1 MNSLPIDDVLPAL
14 RDALANRHEAVLEA
28 PPGAGKTTRVP
39 LALLNEPWLAGQTI
53 LMLEPRRLAARAAA
67 ERLASELGEKVG
79 ETVGYRIR
87 LDSKVGPN
95 TRIEVV
101 TEGILTRR
109 LQDDPALDGVG
120 LLIFDEYHERS
131 LDADLALALSLNGR
145 DLFRDEQP
153 LKILLM
159 SATLEGERLAGLLD
173 DAPILRSEGR
183 MFPVQMRWGRP
194 YQVGEFIEP
203 RLVQTILDALQDETG
218 SVLVF
223 LPGQAEIRRVNQ
235 QLADA
240 LGDRS
245 DVLLCP
251 LHGELDL
258 NAQRAAIDPAPAG
271 KRKVVLATNIAETS
285 LTINGVRVVID
296 AGLARV
302 PRFDPGSGMTR
313 LDTQRISRASATQRA
328 GRAGRL
334 EPGVC
339 YRLWSEDQHEGLAAY
354 GSAEIL
360 AADLAGL
367 ALQLA
372 RWGVTPAQLVWLDVP
387 PTAAYAQA
395 QDLLQRL
402 GALNDDKLTA
412 HGQKMAELPAHP
424 RIAHLLLRGQDLG
437 LAVTACDV
445 AALLGERDILRGG
458 GADLHSRLAL
468 LSGEERARGS
478 QGGVQ
483 RAKQLARQYRGYLRG
498 RATQP
503 VADPEHPR
511 WLGALNDDKLTAHG
525 QKMAELPAHP
535 RIAHLLLRGQDLGL
549 AATACDVA
557 ALLGERDILRGG
569 GADLH
574 SRLALLSGEERA
586 RGTQG
591 GVQRA
596 KQLARQYRGYLRGRA
611 TQPVADPE
619 HPRWLG
625 ALLALAYPDRV
636 AQQRRPGGAEYRLAN
651 GRAAVFAEADSL
663 MKQAWLVIADLG
675 SRQGQR
681 EERIYLAADFDPTLF
696 DTVLAEQVRNV
707 DQLDWDER
715 EGVLR
720 AERQR
725 KVGELVLSREP
736 LSGLDENARSQAL
749 VNLVRRKGL
758 ELLPWTPELR
768 QWQARVR
775 LLRELDTGKTSE
787 WPDVSDSALLASL
800 EHWLMPYLGKVSR
813 LSHFANLDIS
823 SYLHNLLPWPLPQ
836 RLDELAP
843 QHLKVPSGSSVRLDY
858 SEHPPILA
866 VRLQELFGLADT
878 PRIAGG
884 RQVVKLHLLS
894 PARRPVQVTQ
904 DLANF
909 WRSTYAEVKKDLKGR
924 YPKHYWPDDPLV
936 AEATARIKPRK

>member
-1 MNSLPIDDVLPAL
+1 MISLPIDEVLPAL
-14 RDALANRHEAVLEA
+14 RLALAERHETVLEA

-39 LALLNEPWLAGQTI
+39 LALLNEPWLAGQKI

-109 LQDDPALDGVG
+109 LQHDPSLEGVG
-120 LLIFDEYHERS
+120 LLIFDEFHERS

-145 DLFRDEQP
+145 ELFRDEQP

-159 SATLEGERLAGLLD
+159 SATLEGERLASILD

-183 MFPVQMRWGRP
+183 MYPVAMRWGRP
-194 YQVGEFIEP
+194 FVPGEFIEP
-203 RLVQTILDALQDETG
+203 RVVQTVLDAINDESG
-218 SVLVF
+218 SLLVF

-240 LGDRS
+240 LGSRS
-245 DVLLCP
+245 DILLCP

-258 NAQRAAIDPAPAG
+258 TAQRAAIEPAPKG
-271 KRKVVLATNIAETS
+271 LRKVVLATNIAETS
-285 LTINGVRVVID
+285 LTIDGVRVVID

-339 YRLWSEDQHEGLAAY
+339 YRLWSEDQHAQLAAY

-360 AADLAGL
+360 QADLAGL

-372 RWGVTPAQLVWLDVP
+372 RWGVTPEQLIWLDMP
-387 PTAAYAQA
+387 PSASYAQA
-395 QDLLQRL
+395 RQLLDRL
-402 GALNDDKLTA
+402 GALHGAKLTP
-412 HGQKMAELPAHP
+412 HGEAMAELPAHP

-437 LAVTACDV
+437 LADMACDI
-445 AALLGERDILRGG
+445 AALLGERDILRGV

-468 LSGEERARGS
+468 LSGESRAARGG

-498 RATQP
+498 KARQP
-503 VADPEHPR
+503 VADP
-511 WLGALNDDKLTAHG
+511 D
-525 QKMAELPAHP
+525 
-535 RIAHLLLRGQDLGL
+535 
-549 AATACDVA
+549 
-557 ALLGERDILRGG
+557 
-569 GADLH
+569 
-574 SRLALLSGEERA
+574 
-586 RGTQG
+586 
-591 GVQRA
+591 
-596 KQLARQYRGYLRGRA
+596 
-611 TQPVADPE
+611 

-636 AQQRRPGGAEYRLAN
+636 AQQRKPGGAEYRLAN
-651 GRAAVFAEADSL
+651 GRAALFSEVDGL
-663 MKQAWLVIADLG
+663 MKQPWLVIADLG

-681 EERIYLAADFDPTLF
+681 EERIYLAAEFDPALLEG
-696 DTVLAEQVRNV
+696 VLSEQVSVV

-736 LSGLDENARSQAL
+736 LTGLDEAARTQAL
-749 VNLVRRKGL
+749 INLVRRKGL

-768 QWQARVR
+768 QWQARVA
-775 LLRELDTGKTSE
+775 LLRQLDLQIQGHSE
-787 WPDVSDSALLASL
+787 WPDVSDAALLAGL
-800 EHWLMPYLGKVSR
+800 EDWLGPYLGRVSR
-813 LSHFANLDIS
+813 LSHFASLDLS
-823 SYLHNLLPWPLPQ
+823 SIVHNMLKWPLPQ

-843 QHLKVPSGSSVRLDY
+843 HHIKVPSGSSVRLDY

-924 YPKHYWPDDPLV
+924 YPKLSRDV
-936 AEATARIKPRK
+936 V

>member
-1 MNSLPIDDVLPAL
+1 MNSLPIDEVLPAL
-14 RDALANRHEAVLEA
+14 REALATRHEAVLEA

-39 LALLNEPWLAGQTI
+39 LALLNEPWLAGQRI

-109 LQDDPALDGVG
+109 LQDDPALEGVG
-120 LLIFDEYHERS
+120 LLIFDEFHERS

-183 MFPVQMRWGRP
+183 MFPVDVRWGRP
-194 YQVGEFIEP
+194 FQPGEFIEP
-203 RLVQTILDALQDETG
+203 RLVQTLLDALNDESG

-223 LPGQAEIRRVNQ
+223 LPGQAEIRRVHQ

-240 LGDRS
+240 LGERPEI
-245 DVLLCP
+245 LLCP

-258 NAQRAAIDPAPAG
+258 AAQRAAIEPAPPG

-285 LTINGVRVVID
+285 LTIDGVRVVVD

-313 LDTQRISRASATQRA
+313 LDTQRVSRASATQRA

-339 YRLWSEDQHEGLAAY
+339 YRLWSQDQHEQLAAY

-360 AADLAGL
+360 QADLAGL

-387 PTAAYAQA
+387 PGAAYAQA
-395 QDLLQRL
+395 QDLLERL
-402 GALNDDKLTA
+402 GALTAKAGEDCKLTP
-412 HGQKMAELPAHP
+412 HGQAMAELPAHP
-424 RIAHLLLRGQDLG
+424 RIAHLLLRGQALG
-437 LAVTACDV
+437 LANMACDV

-458 GADLHSRLAL
+458 GADLHSRLVL
-468 LSGEERARGS
+468 LSGEERAARGA

-483 RAKQLARQYRGYLRG
+483 RARQLARQYRGYLRG
-498 RATQP
+498 QP
-503 VADPEHPR
+503 SQAVADP
-511 WLGALNDDKLTAHG
+511 D
-525 QKMAELPAHP
+525 
-535 RIAHLLLRGQDLGL
+535 
-549 AATACDVA
+549 
-557 ALLGERDILRGG
+557 
-569 GADLH
+569 
-574 SRLALLSGEERA
+574 
-586 RGTQG
+586 
-591 GVQRA
+591 
-596 KQLARQYRGYLRGRA
+596 
-611 TQPVADPE
+611 

-651 GRAAVFAEADSL
+651 GRAALFSETDSL
-663 MKQAWLVIADLG
+663 MKQPWLVIADLG

-681 EERIYLAADFDPTLF
+681 EERIYLAADFDPALF
-696 DTVLAEQVRNV
+696 DSVLAEQVRCV

-715 EGVLR
+715 EGLLR

-736 LSGLDENARSQAL
+736 LTGLDEAARCQAL

-768 QWQARVR
+768 QWQARVA
-775 LLRELDTGKTSE
+775 LLRQLDLEAKGESQ
-787 WPDVSDSALLASL
+787 WPDVSDAALLKSL
-800 EHWLMPYLGKVSR
+800 ESWLLPYLGKVSR
-813 LSHFANLDIS
+813 LSHFANLELASIVHS
-823 SYLHNLLPWPLPQ
+823 LLPWPLPQ

-843 QHLKVPSGSSVRLDY
+843 HHLTVPSGSSIRLDY
-858 SEHPPILA
+858 SEQPPILA
-866 VRLQELFGLADT
+866 VRLQELFGLAET

-936 AEATARIKPRK
+936 AEATARAKPRK

>member
-1 MNSLPIDDVLPAL
+1 MISLPIDEVLPAL
-14 RDALANRHEAVLEA
+14 REALATRHEAVLEA

-39 LALLNEPWLAGQTI
+39 LALLNESWLAGQTI

-109 LQDDPALDGVG
+109 LQDDPALEGVG
-120 LLIFDEYHERS
+120 LLIFDEFHERS

-145 DLFRDEQP
+145 ELFRDDQP

-183 MFPVQMRWGRP
+183 MYPVAMRWGRP
-194 YQVGEFIEP
+194 FQPGEFIEP
-203 RLVQTILDALQDETG
+203 RVVQTILDALNDETG
-218 SVLVF
+218 SLLVF
-223 LPGQAEIRRVNQ
+223 LPGQAEIRRVHQ
-235 QLADA
+235 QLVDA
-240 LGDRS
+240 LGEGTP
-245 DVLLCP
+245 VLLCP

-258 NAQRAAIDPAPAG
+258 AAQRAAIDPAPAG

-302 PRFDPGSGMTR
+302 PRFDPGSGMAR
-313 LDTQRISRASATQRA
+313 LDTQRISKASATQRA

-339 YRLWSEDQHEGLAAY
+339 YRLWSQDQHEQLAAY
-354 GSAEIL
+354 ASAEIL
-360 AADLAGL
+360 SADLAGL
-367 ALQLA
+367 ALQLG
-372 RWGVTPAQLVWLDVP
+372 RWGVTPSQLVWLDIP
-387 PTAAYAQA
+387 PAAAYAQA
-395 QDLLQRL
+395 QDLLERL
-402 GALNDDKLTA
+402 GALEGDALTR
-412 HGQKMAELPAHP
+412 HGQAMAELPAHP
-424 RIAHLLLRGQDLG
+424 RIAHLLLRGQALG
-437 LAVTACDV
+437 LADMACDV
-445 AALLGERDILRGG
+445 AALLGERDILRGA
-458 GADLHSRLAL
+458 GADLHSRLVL
-468 LSGEERARGS
+468 LSGEERAARGA

-483 RAKQLARQYRGYLRG
+483 RARQLARQYRGYLRG
-498 RATQP
+498 KATEP
-503 VADPEHPR
+503 V
-511 WLGALNDDKLTAHG
+511 
-525 QKMAELPAHP
+525 
-535 RIAHLLLRGQDLGL
+535 
-549 AATACDVA
+549 
-557 ALLGERDILRGG
+557 
-569 GADLH
+569 
-574 SRLALLSGEERA
+574 S
-586 RGTQG
+586 
-591 GVQRA
+591 
-596 KQLARQYRGYLRGRA
+596 
-611 TQPVADPE
+611 DPE

-636 AQQRRPGGAEYRLAN
+636 ALQRRAGGAEYRLAN
-651 GRAAVFAEADSL
+651 GRAALFAEADSL
-663 MKQAWLVIADLG
+663 MKQPWLVIADLG

-696 DTVLAEQVRNV
+696 DSVLAEQVRVV

-725 KVGELVLSREP
+725 KVGELILSREP
-736 LSGLDENARSQAL
+736 LTGLDESARSQAL

-768 QWQARVR
+768 QWQARVA
-775 LLRELDTGKTSE
+775 LLRQLDLGSKGESE
-787 WPDVSDSALLASL
+787 WPDVSDTALLKSL

-813 LSHFANLDIS
+813 LSHFANLDLS
-823 SYLHNLLPWPLPQ
+823 SIVHNLLPWPLPQ

-843 QHLKVPSGSSVRLDY
+843 HHLSVPSGSSIRLDY
-858 SEHPPILA
+858 SEQPPILA
-866 VRLQELFGLADT
+866 VRLQELFGLAET

-936 AEATARIKPRK
+936 AEATARIKPRKS

>member
-1 MNSLPIDDVLPAL
+1 MICLPIDEVLPAL
-14 RDALANRHEAVLEA
+14 RQALRERHEAVLEA

-39 LALLNEPWLAGQTI
+39 LALLNEPWLAGQKI
-53 LMLEPRRLAARAAA
+53 VMLEPRRLAARAAA

-109 LQDDPALDGVG
+109 LQHDPALEGVG
-120 LLIFDEYHERS
+120 LLIFFYFLERR

-145 DLFRDEQP
+145 ELFRDEQP
-153 LKILLM
+153 LKLLLM
-159 SATLEGERLAGLLD
+159 SATLEGERLSSVLD
-173 DAPILRSEGR
+173 NAPVVRSEGR
-183 MFPVQMRWGRP
+183 MYPVALRWGRP
-194 YQVGEFIEP
+194 FVPGEFIEP
-203 RLVQTILDALQDETG
+203 RVVQTVLDAINDESG
-218 SVLVF
+218 SLLVF

-235 QLADA
+235 QLAEA
-240 LGDRS
+240 LGSRS
-245 DVLLCP
+245 DILLCP

-258 NAQRAAIDPAPAG
+258 AAQRAAIEPAASG
-271 KRKVVLATNIAETS
+271 VRKVVLATNIAETS
-285 LTINGVRVVID
+285 LTIDGVRVVID

-339 YRLWSEDQHEGLAAY
+339 YRLWSEDQHAQLAAY

-360 AADLAGL
+360 QADLAGL

-372 RWGVTPAQLVWLDVP
+372 RWGVTPHELVWLDVP
-387 PTAAYAQA
+387 PAASYAQA
-395 QDLLQRL
+395 QQLLERL
-402 GALNDDKLTA
+402 GALSNGKLTP
-412 HGQKMAELPAHP
+412 HGEAMAELPAHP
-424 RIAHLLLRGQDLG
+424 RIAHLLLRGQALG
-437 LAVTACDV
+437 LADMACDV
-445 AALLGERDILRGG
+445 AALLGERDILRGA
-458 GADLHSRLAL
+458 GADVHSRLAL
-468 LSGEERARGS
+468 LSGESRAARGGQGGV

-483 RAKQLARQYRGYLRG
+483 RAKQLARQYRGMLRG
-498 RATQP
+498 KATQP
-503 VADPEHPR
+503 VADP
-511 WLGALNDDKLTAHG
+511 D
-525 QKMAELPAHP
+525 
-535 RIAHLLLRGQDLGL
+535 
-549 AATACDVA
+549 
-557 ALLGERDILRGG
+557 
-569 GADLH
+569 
-574 SRLALLSGEERA
+574 
-586 RGTQG
+586 
-591 GVQRA
+591 
-596 KQLARQYRGYLRGRA
+596 
-611 TQPVADPE
+611 

-636 AQQRRPGGAEYRLAN
+636 AQQRKSGGAEYRLAN
-651 GRAAVFAEADSL
+651 GRAALFGEVDGL
-663 MKQAWLVIADLG
+663 MKQPWLVIADLG

-681 EERIYLAADFDPTLF
+681 EERIYLAAEFDP
-696 DTVLAEQVRNV
+696 VLLDGVLSEQVSVV

-725 KVGELVLSREP
+725 KVGELVLSHEP
-736 LSGLDENARSQAL
+736 LTGLDEAARTQAL
-749 VNLVRRKGL
+749 VSLVRRKGL

-768 QWQARVR
+768 QWQARVA
-775 LLRELDTGKTSE
+775 LLRQLDIESQGQSE
-787 WPDVSDSALLASL
+787 WPDVSDAALLATL
-800 EHWLMPYLGKVSR
+800 EEWLAPYLGRVTR
-813 LSHFANLDIS
+813 LSHFANLDLS
-823 SYLHNLLPWPLPQ
+823 SIVRNVLKWPLPQ

-843 QHLKVPSGSSVRLDY
+843 HHITVPSGSSVRLDY

-866 VRLQELFGLADT
+866 VRLQELFGLSDT

-884 RQVVKLHLLS
+884 RQTVKLHLLS

-936 AEATARIKPRK
+936 AQATARIKPRKG

>member
-1 MNSLPIDDVLPAL
+1 MCQI
-14 RDALANRHEAVLEA
+14 
-28 PPGAGKTTRVP
+28 
-39 LALLNEPWLAGQTI
+39 
-53 LMLEPRRLAARAAA
+53 
-67 ERLASELGEKVG
+67 
-79 ETVGYRIR
+79 
-87 LDSKVGPN
+87 SK
-95 TRIEVV
+95 
-101 TEGILTRR
+101 LS
-109 LQDDPALDGVG
+109 
-120 LLIFDEYHERS
+120 ERS

-145 DLFRDEQP
+145 ELFRDEQP

-159 SATLEGERLAGLLD
+159 SATLEGERLASILD

-183 MFPVQMRWGRP
+183 MYPVAMRWGRP
-194 YQVGEFIEP
+194 FVPGEFIEP
-203 RLVQTILDALQDETG
+203 RVVQTVLDAINDESG
-218 SVLVF
+218 SLLVF

-240 LGDRS
+240 LGSRS
-245 DVLLCP
+245 DILLCP

-258 NAQRAAIDPAPAG
+258 TAQRAAIEPAPKG
-271 KRKVVLATNIAETS
+271 LRKVVLATNIAETS
-285 LTINGVRVVID
+285 LTIDGVRVVID

-339 YRLWSEDQHEGLAAY
+339 YRLWSEDQHAQLAAY

-360 AADLAGL
+360 QADLAGL

-372 RWGVTPAQLVWLDVP
+372 RWGVTPEQLIWLDMP
-387 PTAAYAQA
+387 PSASYAQA
-395 QDLLQRL
+395 RQLLDRL
-402 GALNDDKLTA
+402 GALHGAKLTP
-412 HGQKMAELPAHP
+412 HGEAMAELPAHP

-437 LAVTACDV
+437 LADMACDI
-445 AALLGERDILRGG
+445 AALLGERDILRGV

-468 LSGEERARGS
+468 LSGESRAARGG

-498 RATQP
+498 KARQP
-503 VADPEHPR
+503 VADP
-511 WLGALNDDKLTAHG
+511 D
-525 QKMAELPAHP
+525 
-535 RIAHLLLRGQDLGL
+535 
-549 AATACDVA
+549 
-557 ALLGERDILRGG
+557 
-569 GADLH
+569 
-574 SRLALLSGEERA
+574 
-586 RGTQG
+586 
-591 GVQRA
+591 
-596 KQLARQYRGYLRGRA
+596 
-611 TQPVADPE
+611 

-636 AQQRRPGGAEYRLAN
+636 AQQRKPGGAEYRLAN
-651 GRAAVFAEADSL
+651 GRAALFSEVDGL
-663 MKQAWLVIADLG
+663 MKQPWLVIADLG

-681 EERIYLAADFDPTLF
+681 EERIYLAAEFDPALLEG
-696 DTVLAEQVRNV
+696 VLSEQVSVV

-736 LSGLDENARSQAL
+736 LTGLDEAARTQAL
-749 VNLVRRKGL
+749 INLVRRKGL

-768 QWQARVR
+768 QWQARVA
-775 LLRELDTGKTSE
+775 LLRQLDLQIQGHSE
-787 WPDVSDSALLASL
+787 WPDVSDAALLAGL
-800 EHWLMPYLGKVSR
+800 EDWLGPYLGRVSR
-813 LSHFANLDIS
+813 LSHFASLDLS
-823 SYLHNLLPWPLPQ
+823 SIVHNMLKWPLPQ

-843 QHLKVPSGSSVRLDY
+843 HHIKVPSGSSVRLDY

-936 AEATARIKPRK
+936 AEATARIKPRKP

>member
-1 MNSLPIDDVLPAL
+1 MISLPIDEVLPAL
-14 RDALANRHEAVLEA
+14 REALATRHEAVLEA

-39 LALLNEPWLAGQTI
+39 LALLNETWLAGQTI

-87 LDSKVGPN
+87 LDSKVGPK

-109 LQDDPALDGVG
+109 LQDDPALEGVG
-120 LLIFDEYHERS
+120 LLIFDEFHERS

-145 DLFRDEQP
+145 ELFRDDQP

-183 MFPVQMRWGRP
+183 MYPVAMRWGRP
-194 YQVGEFIEP
+194 FQPGEFIEP
-203 RLVQTILDALQDETG
+203 RLVQTILDALNDETG

-223 LPGQAEIRRVNQ
+223 LPGQAEIRRVHQ

-240 LGDRS
+240 LGES
-245 DVLLCP
+245 TQVLLCP

-258 NAQRAAIDPAPAG
+258 AAQRAAIDPAPAG

-285 LTINGVRVVID
+285 LTIDGVRVVID

-339 YRLWSEDQHEGLAAY
+339 YRLWSQDQHEQLAAY
-354 GSAEIL
+354 ASAEIL
-360 AADLAGL
+360 SADLAGL
-367 ALQLA
+367 ALQLG
-372 RWGVTPAQLVWLDVP
+372 RWGVTPGQLVWLDVP
-387 PTAAYAQA
+387 PAAAYAQA
-395 QDLLQRL
+395 QDLLDRL
-402 GALNDDKLTA
+402 GALDGEALTR
-412 HGQKMAELPAHP
+412 HGQTMAQLPAHP
-424 RIAHLLLRGQDLG
+424 RIAHLLLRGQALG
-437 LAVTACDV
+437 LADMACDV
-445 AALLGERDILRGG
+445 AALLGERDILRGA

-468 LSGEERARGS
+468 LSGEERAARGA

-483 RAKQLARQYRGYLRG
+483 RARQMARQYRGYLRG
-498 RATQP
+498 KASEP
-503 VADPEHPR
+503 VSDP
-511 WLGALNDDKLTAHG
+511 D
-525 QKMAELPAHP
+525 
-535 RIAHLLLRGQDLGL
+535 
-549 AATACDVA
+549 
-557 ALLGERDILRGG
+557 
-569 GADLH
+569 
-574 SRLALLSGEERA
+574 
-586 RGTQG
+586 
-591 GVQRA
+591 
-596 KQLARQYRGYLRGRA
+596 
-611 TQPVADPE
+611 

-636 AQQRRPGGAEYRLAN
+636 AQQRRAGGAEYRLAN
-651 GRAAVFAEADSL
+651 GRAALFAEADSL
-663 MKQAWLVIADLG
+663 MKQPWLVIADLG

-681 EERIYLAADFDPTLF
+681 EERIYLAADFEPALF
-696 DTVLAEQVRNV
+696 DSVLAEQVRSV
-707 DQLDWDER
+707 DHLDWDER

-725 KVGELVLSREP
+725 KVGELILSREP
-736 LSGLDENARSQAL
+736 LTGLDESARSQAL

-768 QWQARVR
+768 QWQARVA
-775 LLRELDTGKTSE
+775 LLRQLDLGSKAESE
-787 WPDVSDSALLASL
+787 WPDVSDAALLKNL

-813 LSHFANLDIS
+813 LSHFANLDLSNIV
-823 SYLHNLLPWPLPQ
+823 HNLLPWPLPQ
-836 RLDELAP
+836 RLDDLAP
-843 QHLKVPSGSSVRLDY
+843 HHLSVPSGSSIRLDY
-858 SEHPPILA
+858 SEQPPILA

>member
-1 MNSLPIDDVLPAL
+1 MCQI
-14 RDALANRHEAVLEA
+14 
-28 PPGAGKTTRVP
+28 
-39 LALLNEPWLAGQTI
+39 
-53 LMLEPRRLAARAAA
+53 
-67 ERLASELGEKVG
+67 
-79 ETVGYRIR
+79 
-87 LDSKVGPN
+87 SK
-95 TRIEVV
+95 
-101 TEGILTRR
+101 LS
-109 LQDDPALDGVG
+109 
-120 LLIFDEYHERS
+120 ERS

-145 DLFRDEQP
+145 ELFRDEQP

-159 SATLEGERLAGLLD
+159 SATLEGERLASILD

-183 MFPVQMRWGRP
+183 MYPVAMRWGRP
-194 YQVGEFIEP
+194 FVPGEFIEP
-203 RLVQTILDALQDETG
+203 RVVQTVLDAINDESG
-218 SVLVF
+218 SLLVF

-240 LGDRS
+240 LGSRS
-245 DVLLCP
+245 DILLCP

-258 NAQRAAIDPAPAG
+258 TAQRAAIEPAPKG
-271 KRKVVLATNIAETS
+271 LRKVVLATNIAETS
-285 LTINGVRVVID
+285 LTIDGVRVVID

-339 YRLWSEDQHEGLAAY
+339 YRLWSEDQHAQLAAY

-360 AADLAGL
+360 QADLAGL

-372 RWGVTPAQLVWLDVP
+372 RWGVTPEQLIWLDMP
-387 PTAAYAQA
+387 PSASYAQA
-395 QDLLQRL
+395 RQLLDRL
-402 GALNDDKLTA
+402 GAFHGAKLTP
-412 HGQKMAELPAHP
+412 HGEAMAELPAHP

-437 LAVTACDV
+437 LADMACDI
-445 AALLGERDILRGG
+445 AALLGERDILRGV

-468 LSGEERARGS
+468 LSGESRAARGG

-498 RATQP
+498 KARQP
-503 VADPEHPR
+503 VADP
-511 WLGALNDDKLTAHG
+511 D
-525 QKMAELPAHP
+525 
-535 RIAHLLLRGQDLGL
+535 
-549 AATACDVA
+549 
-557 ALLGERDILRGG
+557 
-569 GADLH
+569 
-574 SRLALLSGEERA
+574 
-586 RGTQG
+586 
-591 GVQRA
+591 
-596 KQLARQYRGYLRGRA
+596 
-611 TQPVADPE
+611 

-636 AQQRRPGGAEYRLAN
+636 AQQRKPGGAEYRLAN
-651 GRAAVFAEADSL
+651 GRAALFSEVDGL
-663 MKQAWLVIADLG
+663 MKQPWLVIADLG

-681 EERIYLAADFDPTLF
+681 EERIYLAAEFDPALLEG
-696 DTVLAEQVRNV
+696 VLSEQVSVV

-725 KVGELVLSREP
+725 KVGELVLNREP
-736 LSGLDENARSQAL
+736 LTGLDEATRTQAL
-749 VNLVRRKGL
+749 INLVRRKGL

-768 QWQARVR
+768 QWQARVA
-775 LLRELDTGKTSE
+775 LLRQLDLQIQGHSE
-787 WPDVSDSALLASL
+787 WLDVSDAALLAGL
-800 EHWLMPYLGKVSR
+800 EDWLGPYLGRVSR
-813 LSHFANLDIS
+813 LSHFASLDLS
-823 SYLHNLLPWPLPQ
+823 SIVHNMLKWPLPQ

-843 QHLKVPSGSSVRLDY
+843 HHIKVPSGSSVRLDY

-936 AEATARIKPRK
+936 AEATARIKPRKV

>member
-1 MNSLPIDDVLPAL
+1 MISLPIDEVLPAL
-14 RDALANRHEAVLEA
+14 RLALAERHETVLEA

-39 LALLNEPWLAGQTI
+39 LALLNEPWLAGQKI

-109 LQDDPALDGVG
+109 LQHDPSLEGVG
-120 LLIFDEYHERS
+120 LLIFDEFHERS

-145 DLFRDEQP
+145 ELFRDEQP

-159 SATLEGERLAGLLD
+159 SATLEGERLSSILA

-183 MFPVQMRWGRP
+183 MYPVAMRWGRP
-194 YQVGEFIEP
+194 FVPGEFIEP
-203 RLVQTILDALQDETG
+203 RVVQTVLDAINDESG
-218 SVLVF
+218 SLLVF

-240 LGDRS
+240 LGSRS
-245 DVLLCP
+245 DILLCP

-258 NAQRAAIDPAPAG
+258 TAQRAAIEPAPKG
-271 KRKVVLATNIAETS
+271 LRKVVLATNIAETS
-285 LTINGVRVVID
+285 LTIDGVRVVID

-339 YRLWSEDQHEGLAAY
+339 YRLWSEDQHAHLAAY

-360 AADLAGL
+360 QADLAGL

-372 RWGVTPAQLVWLDVP
+372 RWGVTPEQLIWLDMP
-387 PTAAYAQA
+387 PSASYAQA
-395 QDLLQRL
+395 RQLLDRL
-402 GALNDDKLTA
+402 GALHGAKLTP
-412 HGQKMAELPAHP
+412 HGEAMAELPAHP

-437 LAVTACDV
+437 LADMACDI
-445 AALLGERDILRGG
+445 AALLGERDILRGA

-468 LSGEERARGS
+468 LSGESRAARGG

-498 RATQP
+498 KARQP
-503 VADPEHPR
+503 VADP
-511 WLGALNDDKLTAHG
+511 D
-525 QKMAELPAHP
+525 
-535 RIAHLLLRGQDLGL
+535 
-549 AATACDVA
+549 
-557 ALLGERDILRGG
+557 
-569 GADLH
+569 
-574 SRLALLSGEERA
+574 
-586 RGTQG
+586 
-591 GVQRA
+591 
-596 KQLARQYRGYLRGRA
+596 
-611 TQPVADPE
+611 

-636 AQQRRPGGAEYRLAN
+636 AQQRKPGGAEYRLAN
-651 GRAAVFAEADSL
+651 GRAALFSEVDGL
-663 MKQAWLVIADLG
+663 MKQPWLVIADLG

-681 EERIYLAADFDPTLF
+681 EERIYLAAEFDPALLEG
-696 DTVLAEQVRNV
+696 VLSEQVSVV

-736 LSGLDENARSQAL
+736 LTGLDEAARTQAL
-749 VNLVRRKGL
+749 INLVRRKGL

-768 QWQARVR
+768 QWQARVA
-775 LLRELDTGKTSE
+775 LLRQLDLQIQGQSE
-787 WPDVSDSALLASL
+787 WPDVSDAALLAGL
-800 EHWLMPYLGKVSR
+800 EDWLGPYLGRVSR
-813 LSHFANLDIS
+813 LSHFASLDLS
-823 SYLHNLLPWPLPQ
+823 SIVHNMLKWPLPQ

-843 QHLKVPSGSSVRLDY
+843 DHIKVPSGSSVRLDY

-936 AEATARIKPRK
+936 AEATARIKPRKP

>member
-1 MNSLPIDDVLPAL
+1 MISLPIDEVLPAL
-14 RDALANRHEAVLEA
+14 REALATRHEAVLEA

-87 LDSKVGPN
+87 LDSKVGPK

-120 LLIFDEYHERS
+120 LLIFDEFHERS

-145 DLFRDEQP
+145 ELFRDDQP

-183 MFPVQMRWGRP
+183 MYPVAMRWGRP
-194 YQVGEFIEP
+194 FQPGEFIEP
-203 RLVQTILDALQDETG
+203 RLVQTILEALNDETG

-223 LPGQAEIRRVNQ
+223 LPGQAEIRRVHQ

-240 LGDRS
+240 LGES
-245 DVLLCP
+245 TQVLLCP

-258 NAQRAAIDPAPAG
+258 AAQRAAIDPAPAG

-285 LTINGVRVVID
+285 LTIDGVRVVID

-313 LDTQRISRASATQRA
+313 LDTQRISKASATQRA

-339 YRLWSEDQHEGLAAY
+339 YRLWSQDQHEQLAAY
-354 GSAEIL
+354 ASAEIL
-360 AADLAGL
+360 SADLAGL
-367 ALQLA
+367 ALQLG
-372 RWGVTPAQLVWLDVP
+372 RWGVTPTQLVWLDVP
-387 PTAAYAQA
+387 PAAAYAQA
-395 QDLLQRL
+395 QDLLDRL
-402 GALNDDKLTA
+402 GALDGDALTR
-412 HGQKMAELPAHP
+412 HGQAMAELPAHP
-424 RIAHLLLRGQDLG
+424 RIAHLLLRGQALG
-437 LAVTACDV
+437 LADMACDV
-445 AALLGERDILRGG
+445 AALLGERDILRGA
-458 GADLHSRLAL
+458 GADLHSRLVL
-468 LSGEERARGS
+468 LSGEERAARGA

-483 RAKQLARQYRGYLRG
+483 RARQLARQYRGYLRG
-498 RATQP
+498 KASEP
-503 VADPEHPR
+503 VSDP
-511 WLGALNDDKLTAHG
+511 D
-525 QKMAELPAHP
+525 
-535 RIAHLLLRGQDLGL
+535 
-549 AATACDVA
+549 
-557 ALLGERDILRGG
+557 
-569 GADLH
+569 
-574 SRLALLSGEERA
+574 
-586 RGTQG
+586 
-591 GVQRA
+591 
-596 KQLARQYRGYLRGRA
+596 
-611 TQPVADPE
+611 

-636 AQQRRPGGAEYRLAN
+636 AQQRRAGGAEYRLAN
-651 GRAAVFAEADSL
+651 GRAALFAEADSL

-681 EERIYLAADFDPTLF
+681 EERIYLAADFDPALF
-696 DTVLAEQVRNV
+696 DSVLAEQVRVV

-725 KVGELVLSREP
+725 KVGELILSREP
-736 LSGLDENARSQAL
+736 LTGLDETARSQAL

-768 QWQARVR
+768 QWQARVA
-775 LLRELDTGKTSE
+775 LLRQLDLGSKGESE
-787 WPDVSDSALLASL
+787 WPDVSDAALLKNL

-813 LSHFANLDIS
+813 LSHFANLDLS
-823 SYLHNLLPWPLPQ
+823 SIVHNLLPWPLPQ
-836 RLDELAP
+836 RLDEQAP
-843 QHLKVPSGSSVRLDY
+843 HHLSVPSGSSIRLDY
-858 SEHPPILA
+858 SEQPPILA
-866 VRLQELFGLADT
+866 VRLQELFGLSDT

-924 YPKHYWPDDPLV
+924 YPGDYWPDDPLV

>member
-1 MNSLPIDDVLPAL
+1 MNSLPIDEVLPAL
-14 RDALANRHEAVLEA
+14 REALATRHEAVLEA

-39 LALLNEPWLAGQTI
+39 LALLNEPWLAGQRI

-109 LQDDPALDGVG
+109 LQDDPALEGVG
-120 LLIFDEYHERS
+120 LLIFDEFHERS

-183 MFPVQMRWGRP
+183 MFPVDVRWGRP
-194 YQVGEFIEP
+194 FQPGEFIEP
-203 RLVQTILDALQDETG
+203 RLVQTIVEALNDESG

-223 LPGQAEIRRVNQ
+223 LPGQAEIRRVHQ
-235 QLADA
+235 QLAEA
-240 LGDRS
+240 VGERS
-245 DVLLCP
+245 EILLCP

-258 NAQRAAIDPAPAG
+258 MAQRAAIEPAPPG

-285 LTINGVRVVID
+285 LTIDGVRVVVD

-339 YRLWSEDQHEGLAAY
+339 YRLWSQDQHEQLAAY

-360 AADLAGL
+360 QADLAGL

-372 RWGVTPAQLVWLDVP
+372 RWGVTPTQLVWLDVP
-387 PTAAYAQA
+387 PGAAYAQA
-395 QDLLQRL
+395 QDLLERL
-402 GALNDDKLTA
+402 GALTAKAGEDWKLTP
-412 HGQKMAELPAHP
+412 HGQAMAELPAHP
-424 RIAHLLLRGQDLG
+424 RIAHLLLRGQALG
-437 LAVTACDV
+437 LANMACDV

-458 GADLHSRLAL
+458 GADLHSRLVL
-468 LSGEERARGS
+468 LSGEERAARGA

-483 RAKQLARQYRGYLRG
+483 RARQLARQYRGYLRG
-498 RATQP
+498 QP
-503 VADPEHPR
+503 SQAVADP
-511 WLGALNDDKLTAHG
+511 D
-525 QKMAELPAHP
+525 
-535 RIAHLLLRGQDLGL
+535 
-549 AATACDVA
+549 
-557 ALLGERDILRGG
+557 
-569 GADLH
+569 
-574 SRLALLSGEERA
+574 
-586 RGTQG
+586 
-591 GVQRA
+591 
-596 KQLARQYRGYLRGRA
+596 
-611 TQPVADPE
+611 

-651 GRAAVFAEADSL
+651 GRAALFSETDSL
-663 MKQAWLVIADLG
+663 MKQPWLVIADLG

-681 EERIYLAADFDPTLF
+681 EERIYLAADFDPALF
-696 DTVLAEQVRNV
+696 DSVLAEQVRSV

-736 LSGLDENARSQAL
+736 LTGLDEAARCQAL

-768 QWQARVR
+768 QWQARVA
-775 LLRELDTGKTSE
+775 LLRQLDLEAKDESQ
-787 WPDVSDSALLASL
+787 WPDVSDAALLKSL
-800 EHWLMPYLGKVSR
+800 ESWLLPYLGKVSR
-813 LSHFANLDIS
+813 LSHFANLELASIV
-823 SYLHNLLPWPLPQ
+823 HNLLPWPLPQ

-843 QHLKVPSGSSVRLDY
+843 HHLRVPSGSSIRLDY
-858 SEHPPILA
+858 SEQPPILA
-866 VRLQELFGLADT
+866 VRLQELFGLAET
-878 PRIAGG
+878 PRIAGD

-936 AEATARIKPRK
+936 AEATARAKPRK